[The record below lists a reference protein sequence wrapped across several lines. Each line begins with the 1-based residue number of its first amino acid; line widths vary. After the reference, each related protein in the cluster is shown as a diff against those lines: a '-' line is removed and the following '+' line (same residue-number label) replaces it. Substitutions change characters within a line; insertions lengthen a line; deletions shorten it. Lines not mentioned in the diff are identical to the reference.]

1 MVDNLNKIKDVNKY
15 SQTDTVKKEKTMNKA
30 TSKIIVVPVD
40 GSENAL
46 RALDYLRVV
55 FGSTYKIKVIL
66 LYLLPSLPQILIEGS
81 TTSEEMARKFAE
93 LEKKN
98 SEMAHTILSE
108 GKKRLLDKGFKE
120 QAVETVFQKR
130 NVGIARDI
138 CNWSENMRAD
148 AIIISTRGLSRLKAF
163 FMGETANKVLEF
175 NRSCPVWMVKGTV
188 RRKNILLAIDNSQN
202 AMRAVDYAGFIL
214 PGTEAHVT
222 IFHSKRDLKR
232 FMPNG
237 LLEEF
242 PEFRKFW
249 KRKAG
254 EVVAPYLKKAKEIL
268 IKAGLKENQV
278 SLKLVEGSESAGM
291 DIIEEVENSDAGT
304 IFIGKRGCSDVKDF
318 SMGSVAKKVLYQA
331 SDMTVCIVP

>member
-1 MVDNLNKIKDVNKY
+1 
-15 SQTDTVKKEKTMNKA
+15 MNKV
-30 TSKIIVVPVD
+30 TSKTVVVPID
-40 GSENAL
+40 GSQNAL
-46 RALDYLRVV
+46 RALDYLSLVIGSKYNLKVV
-55 FGSTYKIKVIL
+55 LF
-66 LYLLPSLPQILIEGS
+66 YLLPSLPQILIEGS
-81 TTSEEMARKFAE
+81 KKSDEMARKFTE

-98 SEMAHTILSE
+98 SAMAQLILSE
-108 GKKRLLDKGFKE
+108 GKKRLLDKGFKK

-130 NVGIARDI
+130 EVGIARDI

-175 NRSCPVWMVKGTV
+175 NRSCPVWMVKGAV
-188 RRKNILLAIDNSQN
+188 RRKNMLLAIDNSQN

-232 FMPNG
+232 FMPNR

-242 PEFRKFW
+242 PEFQKLW
-249 KRKAG
+249 KHTSG
-254 EVVAPYLKKAKEIL
+254 EVIAPYLKRAKEKL

-278 SLKLVEGSESAGM
+278 SIELVEGSESAGI
-291 DIIEEVENSDAGT
+291 DILKEVENSDAGT
-304 IFIGKRGCSDVKDF
+304 IFIGKRGCSDVKDY

>member
-1 MVDNLNKIKDVNKY
+1 
-15 SQTDTVKKEKTMNKA
+15 MNKA
-30 TSKIIVVPVD
+30 TSKMVVVPVD

-55 FGSTYKIKVIL
+55 FGSQYNLKIVL
-66 LYLLPSLPQILIEGS
+66 FYLLPSLPQILNEKS
-81 TTSEEMARKFAE
+81 TTSDEMARKFTE

-98 SEMAHTILSE
+98 HAMAQLILSE
-108 GKKRLLDKGFKE
+108 GKNRLLNKGFKE
-120 QAVETVFQKR
+120 QAVETVFKKR
-130 NVGIARDI
+130 EIGIARDI
-138 CNWSENMRAD
+138 CNWSESMRAD

-163 FMGETANKVLEF
+163 FMGETVLEF

-188 RRKNILLAIDNSQN
+188 RKKNILLAIDNSPN

-222 IFHSKRDLKR
+222 IFHSKRDLKK
-232 FMPNG
+232 FMPNK

-242 PEFRKFW
+242 PEFRKLW
-249 KRKAG
+249 KHAAG
-254 EVVAPYLKKAKEIL
+254 KVVAPYLKRAKEML

-278 SLKLVEGSESAGM
+278 SIELVEGSESAGM
-291 DIIEEVENSDAGT
+291 DILKEVKNSDAGT
-304 IFIGKRGCSDVKDF
+304 IIIGKRGCSDEKGY
-318 SMGSVAKKVLYQA
+318 SMGSVVKKVLYQA

>member
-1 MVDNLNKIKDVNKY
+1 MTKANSKMV
-15 SQTDTVKKEKTMNKA
+15 
-30 TSKIIVVPVD
+30 VVPID
-40 GSENAL
+40 GSQNAL
-46 RALDYLRVV
+46 RALDYLSLV
-55 FGSTYKIKVIL
+55 FGSKYNLKIVL
-66 LYLLPSLPQILIEGS
+66 FYLLPSLPQILIEGS
-81 TTSEEMARKFAE
+81 TTSDEMARKFTE

-98 SEMAHTILSE
+98 REMAQLILSE
-108 GKKRLLDKGFKE
+108 GKKRLLDNGFKK
-120 QAVETVFQKR
+120 QAIETVFQKR
-130 NVGIARDI
+130 EVGIARDI

-188 RRKNILLAIDNSQN
+188 RRKNMLLVVDNSQN

-242 PEFRKFW
+242 PEFQKLW
-249 KRKAG
+249 KHKSG
-254 EVVAPYLKKAKEIL
+254 EVVAPYLKRAKEVL
-268 IKAGLKENQV
+268 IRAGLKENQV
-278 SLKLVEGSESAGM
+278 SIELVEGSESAGM
-291 DIIEEVENSDAGT
+291 DILKEVENSDAGT

-331 SDMTVCIVP
+331 SDMAVCIVP

>member
-1 MVDNLNKIKDVNKY
+1 
-15 SQTDTVKKEKTMNKA
+15 MNKV
-30 TSKIIVVPVD
+30 TSKMVVVPVD

-55 FGSTYKIKVIL
+55 FGSKYKLKVVL
-66 LYLLPSLPQILIEGS
+66 FYLLPSLPQILIEES
-81 TTSEEMARKFAE
+81 TTSDEMARKFTE

-98 SEMAHTILSE
+98 SAMAQLILSE

-120 QAVETVFQKR
+120 QAVETIFQKR
-130 NVGIARDI
+130 EVGIARDI
-138 CNWSENMRAD
+138 CSWSENMRAD

-175 NRSCPVWMVKGTV
+175 NRSCPVWMVKGAV

-232 FMPNG
+232 FMPNS

-242 PEFRKFW
+242 PEFRKLW
-249 KRKAG
+249 KHKAG
-254 EVVAPYLKKAKEIL
+254 EVVAPYLKRAKEVL

-278 SLKLVEGSESAGM
+278 SIKLVEGSENAGM
-291 DIIEEVENSDAGT
+291 DILKEIENSDAGT
-304 IFIGKRGCSDVKDF
+304 VILGKRGCSDVKDY

>member
-1 MVDNLNKIKDVNKY
+1 
-15 SQTDTVKKEKTMNKA
+15 MNKV
-30 TSKIIVVPVD
+30 TSKTVVVPID
-40 GSENAL
+40 GSQNAL
-46 RALDYLRVV
+46 RALDYLSLVIGSKYNLKVV
-55 FGSTYKIKVIL
+55 LF
-66 LYLLPSLPQILIEGS
+66 YLLPSLPQILIEGS
-81 TTSEEMARKFAE
+81 KKSDEMARKFTE

-98 SEMAHTILSE
+98 SAMAQLILSE
-108 GKKRLLDKGFKE
+108 GKKRLLDKGFKK

-130 NVGIARDI
+130 EVGIARDI

-175 NRSCPVWMVKGTV
+175 NRSCPVWMVKGAV
-188 RRKNILLAIDNSQN
+188 RRKNMLLAIDNSQN

-232 FMPNG
+232 FMPNR

-242 PEFRKFW
+242 PEFQKLW
-249 KRKAG
+249 KHESG
-254 EVVAPYLKKAKEIL
+254 EVIAPYLKRAKEKL

-278 SLKLVEGSESAGM
+278 SIELVEGSESAGI
-291 DIIEEVENSDAGT
+291 DILKEVENSDAGT
-304 IFIGKRGCSDVKDF
+304 IFIGKRGCSDVKDY

>member
-1 MVDNLNKIKDVNKY
+1 
-15 SQTDTVKKEKTMNKA
+15 MNKE
-30 TSKIIVVPVD
+30 TSKTVLVPID

-46 RALDYLRVV
+46 RALDYLSLA
-55 FGSTYKIKVIL
+55 FGSKYNLKIVL
-66 LYLLPSLPQILIEGS
+66 FYLLPSLPRILIEES
-81 TTSEEMARKFAE
+81 TTSDEMARKFTE

-98 SEMAHTILSE
+98 SAMAQLILTE
-108 GKKRLLDKGFKE
+108 EKERLLDKDFKK
-120 QAVETVFQKR
+120 QAVETVFPKR
-130 NVGIARDI
+130 EVGIARDI
-138 CNWSENMRAD
+138 CNWAENIRAN

-175 NRSCPVWMVKGTV
+175 NRSCPVWMVKGAV

-214 PGTEAHVT
+214 PSTDAHVT

-232 FMPNG
+232 FMPNR

-242 PEFRKFW
+242 PEFRKLW
-249 KRKAG
+249 KHKAG
-254 EVVAPYLKKAKEIL
+254 EVVAPYLKRAKEIL

-278 SLKLVEGSESAGM
+278 SIKLVEGSESAGI
-291 DIIEEVENSDAGT
+291 DILEEVENSDAGT
-304 IFIGKRGCSDVKDF
+304 IFIGKRGCSDVKDY
-318 SMGSVAKKVLYQA
+318 SMGSMAKKVLYQT

>member
-1 MVDNLNKIKDVNKY
+1 
-15 SQTDTVKKEKTMNKA
+15 MNKE
-30 TSKIIVVPVD
+30 TSKTVLVPID
-40 GSENAL
+40 GSQNAL
-46 RALDYLRVV
+46 RALDYLGLI
-55 FGSTYKIKVIL
+55 FGSKYKLKVIL
-66 LYLLPSLPQILIEGS
+66 FYLLPSLPPILIEES
-81 TTSEEMARKFAE
+81 KKSDKIARKLTE

-98 SEMAHTILSE
+98 STMAQLILSE

-130 NVGIARDI
+130 EVGIARDI

-148 AIIISTRGLSRLKAF
+148 AIIISTRGLSRLKTF

-175 NRSCPVWMVKGTV
+175 NRSCPVWMVKGAV
-188 RRKNILLAIDNSQN
+188 RRKNVLLAIDNSQN

-237 LLEEF
+237 LLLEF
-242 PEFRKFW
+242 PEFQKFW
-249 KRKAG
+249 KHKAG

-278 SLKLVEGSESAGM
+278 SIKLVDGSESASI
-291 DIIEEVENSDAGT
+291 DILKEVENSDAGT
-304 IFIGKRGCSDVKDF
+304 IFLGKRGCSDVKDY

>member
-1 MVDNLNKIKDVNKY
+1 MV
-15 SQTDTVKKEKTMNKA
+15 
-30 TSKIIVVPVD
+30 VVPVD

-55 FGSTYKIKVIL
+55 FGSKYKLKVVL
-66 LYLLPSLPQILIEGS
+66 FYLLPSLPQILIEES
-81 TTSEEMARKFAE
+81 TTSDEMARKFTE

-98 SEMAHTILSE
+98 SAMAQLILSE

-120 QAVETVFQKR
+120 QAVETIFQKR
-130 NVGIARDI
+130 EVGIARDI
-138 CNWSENMRAD
+138 CSWSENMRAD

-175 NRSCPVWMVKGTV
+175 NRSCPVWMVKGAV

-232 FMPNG
+232 FMPNS

-242 PEFRKFW
+242 PEFRKLW
-249 KRKAG
+249 KHKAG
-254 EVVAPYLKKAKEIL
+254 EVVAPYLKRAKEVL

-278 SLKLVEGSESAGM
+278 SIKLVEGSENAGM
-291 DIIEEVENSDAGT
+291 DILKEIENSDAGT
-304 IFIGKRGCSDVKDF
+304 VILGKRGCSDVKDY

>member
-1 MVDNLNKIKDVNKY
+1 MTKV
-15 SQTDTVKKEKTMNKA
+15 
-30 TSKIIVVPVD
+30 TSKRVVVPID
-40 GSENAL
+40 GSQNAL
-46 RALDYLRVV
+46 RALDYLSLI
-55 FGSTYKIKVIL
+55 FGSKYNLKVIL
-66 LYLLPSLPQILIEGS
+66 FYLLPSLPQILIEGS
-81 TTSEEMARKFAE
+81 TTSDEMARKFTE

-98 SEMAHTILSE
+98 REMAQLILSE
-108 GKKRLLDKGFKE
+108 GKKRLLDKGFKK

-130 NVGIARDI
+130 EVGIARDI
-138 CNWSENMRAD
+138 CNWSENTRTD

-175 NRSCPVWMVKGTV
+175 NRSCPVWMVKGAV
-188 RRKNILLAIDNSQN
+188 RRKNILLVVDNSPN

-232 FMPNG
+232 FMPSG

-242 PEFRKFW
+242 PEFQKLW
-249 KRKAG
+249 KHKSG
-254 EVVAPYLKKAKEIL
+254 EVVAPYLKRAKEIL

-278 SLKLVEGSESAGM
+278 SIELVEGSESASI
-291 DIIEEVENSDAGT
+291 DILKEVENSDAGT

-331 SDMTVCIVP
+331 SDMAVCIVP

>member
-1 MVDNLNKIKDVNKY
+1 
-15 SQTDTVKKEKTMNKA
+15 MNQV
-30 TSKIIVVPVD
+30 TSKTVLVPID
-40 GSENAL
+40 GSQNAL
-46 RALDYLRVV
+46 RALDYLSLA
-55 FGSTYKIKVIL
+55 FGSKYNLKVVL
-66 LYLLPSLPQILIEGS
+66 FYLLSSLPHRLIEES
-81 TTSEEMARKFAE
+81 KKSDEMARKFTE

-98 SEMAHTILSE
+98 SEMAQLILSE
-108 GKKRLLDKGFKE
+108 GKKRFLDKGFKE
-120 QAVETVFQKR
+120 QAVKTIFQKIET
-130 NVGIARDI
+130 GIARDI

-163 FMGETANKVLEF
+163 FMGETASKVLEF
-175 NRSCPVWMVKGTV
+175 NRSCPVWMVKGAV

-222 IFHSKRDLKR
+222 IFYSKRDLKR

-242 PEFRKFW
+242 PEFQKFW
-249 KRKAG
+249 KHEAG

-278 SLKLVEGSESAGM
+278 SIKLVEGSESA
-291 DIIEEVENSDAGT
+291 DIDILKEVENSDAGT
-304 IFIGKRGCSDVKDF
+304 IFIGKRGCSDVKDY

>member
-1 MVDNLNKIKDVNKY
+1 
-15 SQTDTVKKEKTMNKA
+15 
-30 TSKIIVVPVD
+30 
-40 GSENAL
+40 
-46 RALDYLRVV
+46 
-55 FGSTYKIKVIL
+55 
-66 LYLLPSLPQILIEGS
+66 
-81 TTSEEMARKFAE
+81 
-93 LEKKN
+93 
-98 SEMAHTILSE
+98 
-108 GKKRLLDKGFKE
+108 LLDKGFKE

-130 NVGIARDI
+130 EVGIARDI

-175 NRSCPVWMVKGTV
+175 NRSCPVWMVKGAV
-188 RRKNILLAIDNSQN
+188 RRKNMLLAIDNSQN

-232 FMPNG
+232 FMPNR

-242 PEFRKFW
+242 PEFQKLW
-249 KRKAG
+249 KHKSG
-254 EVVAPYLKKAKEIL
+254 EVIAPYLKRAKEKL

-278 SLKLVEGSESAGM
+278 SIELVEGSESAGI
-291 DIIEEVENSDAGT
+291 DILKEVENSDAGT
-304 IFIGKRGCSDVKDF
+304 IFIGKRGCSDVKDY